1 MQLPQ
6 DFIELSNQLS
16 LAQKTWQLFGVS
28 HKDLMAMSLYD
39 QEMMKM
45 LVTLNG

>member
-16 LAQKTWQLFGVS
+16 LAQKTWQLFGIN
-28 HKDLMAMSLYD
+28 HKDLMDMSLYD
-39 QEMMKM
+39 QEMIKIM
-45 LVTLNG
+45 VSLNG